1 MFLQDVIANL
11 NSYWASKGCI
21 IDQPYDME
29 MGAGTFHPSTFL
41 RALGKKPWKVAFVQP
56 CRRPTDGRYAEN
68 PMRTQRYFQY
78 QVLIK
83 PSPENSQEIYI
94 DSLRA
99 LGIDPKKHDIR
110 FVEDNWESPTLGA
123 WGVGWEVWLDG
134 MEITQYTYFQQVG
147 GIPVD
152 KVSLEITYGLERIA
166 MYLQKTDNFFNID
179 WNEHIKYGEAFIE
192 NEKQFSSYNFELAD
206 TEKLFRFYE
215 MYREE
220 FDECL
225 NNNLVL
231 PAYDYLMKCSH
242 TFNLLDARNAI
253 SVMQRQTYIKS
264 IRNMAK
270 NVASEYLKMKEDDY
284 EE

>member
-11 NSYWASKGCI
+11 NAYWASKGCI

-29 MGAGTFHPSTFL
+29 IGAGTFHPSTFL
-41 RALGKKPWKVAFVQP
+41 RSLGKEPWRVAFVQP

-83 PSPENSQEIYI
+83 PSPENSQEIYL
-94 DSLRA
+94 DSLKA
-99 LGIDPKKHDIR
+99 LGINPKKHDIR

-166 MYLQKTDNFFNID
+166 MYLQKTDNFFDVD
-179 WNEHIKYGEAFIE
+179 WNEHIKYGDVFIE
-192 NEKQFSSYNFELAD
+192 NERQFSSYNFEFAD
-206 TEKLFRFYE
+206 TKKLFKLYE
-215 MYREE
+215 MFKDE
-220 FDECL
+220 FNICL
-225 NNNLVL
+225 NKKLIL

-242 TFNLLDARNAI
+242 AFNLLDARNAI

-264 IRNMAK
+264 IRDMAK
-270 NVASEYLKMKEDDY
+270 SVASEYQKMKEDEY
-284 EE
+284 EK

>member
-11 NSYWASKGCI
+11 NTYWTSKGCI

-41 RALGKKPWKVAFVQP
+41 RSLGEKPWRVAFVQP

-83 PSPENSQEIYI
+83 PSPKNSQEIYL
-94 DSLRA
+94 DSLKA
-99 LGIDPKKHDIR
+99 LGIEPKKHDIR

-166 MYLQKTDNFFNID
+166 MYLQKTDNFFDID
-179 WNEHIKYGEAFIE
+179 WNEHTKYGDVFVE
-192 NEKQFSSYNFELAD
+192 NERQYSAYNFEFAD
-206 TEKLFRFYE
+206 TKKLFKLYE

-220 FDECL
+220 FNICL
-225 NNNLVL
+225 SKSLVL

-264 IRNMAK
+264 IRDMARS
-270 NVASEYLKMKEDDY
+270 VASEYRNMKEDDY

>member
-11 NSYWASKGCI
+11 NAYWASKGCI

-41 RALGKKPWKVAFVQP
+41 RSLGKEPWRVAFVQP

-83 PSPENSQEIYI
+83 PSPENSQEIYL
-94 DSLRA
+94 DSLKA
-99 LGIDPKKHDIR
+99 LGINPKKHDIR

-152 KVSLEITYGLERIA
+152 RVSLEITYGLERIA
-166 MYLQKTDNFFNID
+166 MYLQKTDNFFD
-179 WNEHIKYGEAFIE
+179 
-192 NEKQFSSYNFELAD
+192 
-206 TEKLFRFYE
+206 
-215 MYREE
+215 
-220 FDECL
+220 
-225 NNNLVL
+225 V
-231 PAYDYLMKCSH
+231 
-242 TFNLLDARNAI
+242 
-253 SVMQRQTYIKS
+253 
-264 IRNMAK
+264 
-270 NVASEYLKMKEDDY
+270 
-284 EE
+284 